1 MIIGVSSQCIYIPPD
16 VFPSVPRYAITLG
29 KDGRS
34 IVDRVTLSNYFLR
47 IGRSCVNINSTLR
60 FLSYKQN
67 SRDILFSQIRRSPR
81 TLTTLGGLR
90 YGCLL
95 TQRLELYPHGSLRA
109 LKVFNDNHDIP
120 VLRLI
125 SLTRRLCA
133 FRMHGYMIYA
143 WFCSL
148 VFTQT
153 SQYPRNFFPRRHGED
168 ESKRK
173 YTNRKLTQKGNN
185 QKFSS
190 EVTKNVHASQI

>member
-1 MIIGVSSQCIYIPPD
+1 MIIGVSSQCIYISPD
-16 VFPSVPRYAITLG
+16 VFPSVPRYAIILG

-47 IGRSCVNINSTLR
+47 IGRSGVNINSTLR

-67 SRDILFSQIRRSPR
+67 SRDILFSQIRRSPSM
-81 TLTTLGGLR
+81 
-90 YGCLL
+90 
-95 TQRLELYPHGSLRA
+95 HGV

-153 SQYPRNFFPRRHGED
+153 S
-168 ESKRK
+168 
-173 YTNRKLTQKGNN
+173 
-185 QKFSS
+185 
-190 EVTKNVHASQI
+190 